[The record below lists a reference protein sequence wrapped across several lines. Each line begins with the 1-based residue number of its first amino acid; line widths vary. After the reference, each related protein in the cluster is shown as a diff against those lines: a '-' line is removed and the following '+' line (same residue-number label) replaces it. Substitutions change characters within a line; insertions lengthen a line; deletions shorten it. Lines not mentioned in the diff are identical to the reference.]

1 MNLKKNLIM
10 ETQVNTKQKLYNI
23 YFDDHHKRPPTYLGT
38 TNNLE
43 RWLKENNENRQEGFK
58 ETLDDFLIKECMCY
72 LYDDK

>member
-1 MNLKKNLIM
+1 MMNIK
-10 ETQVNTKQKLYNI
+10 KLYNI
-23 YFDDHHKRPPTYLGT
+23 YFDYQDCNPPQYLGT

-58 ETLDDFLIKECMCY
+58 EPLDDFLIKECMCY